1 MSTCDLLHTCQHTAS
16 DILQASFL
24 HLQGSLIWNTPLTCN
39 LAACTCILCSS
50 SPALD
55 TGTAC
60 AACCSK
66 HLCQGRRQ
74 WPHFAAATKHM
85 LVLPT
90 MQCTAQQVLSR
101 RTTHCAFPVP
111 TAAEDSRVW
120 QSVYR
125 TVQQVLLKGLADG
138 AQEVRLAAV
147 SAMTLLVP
155 YTRDSSETN
164 LFKQLVPA
172 ALKVLHS

>member
-1 MSTCDLLHTCQHTAS
+1 MQ
-16 DILQASFL
+16 
-24 HLQGSLIWNTPLTCN
+24 SL
-39 LAACTCILCSS
+39 
-50 SPALD
+50 
-55 TGTAC
+55 
-60 AACCSK
+60 
-66 HLCQGRRQ
+66 
-74 WPHFAAATKHM
+74 
-85 LVLPT
+85 
-90 MQCTAQQVLSR
+90 QCTAQQVLSR
-101 RTTHCAFPVP
+101 GMAHCACPSLP
-111 TAAEDSRVW
+111 AAEDSRVW

-172 ALKVLHS
+172 ALKVSDS

>member
-1 MSTCDLLHTCQHTAS
+1 M
-16 DILQASFL
+16 
-24 HLQGSLIWNTPLTCN
+24 
-39 LAACTCILCSS
+39 
-50 SPALD
+50 
-55 TGTAC
+55 
-60 AACCSK
+60 
-66 HLCQGRRQ
+66 
-74 WPHFAAATKHM
+74 
-85 LVLPT
+85 
-90 MQCTAQQVLSR
+90 
-101 RTTHCAFPVP
+101 
-111 TAAEDSRVW
+111 W

-172 ALKVLHS
+172 ALKVPDSQPRAAWTLVALATARLVVLLVLHAQHSYVPALSMQSSN